1 MKGFDSLA
9 KLGKKTQPSQPQRS
23 LHSSLFE
30 PFFVR
35 HMRLMGLIPWKSKD
49 QWGSPAAGAGAAGA
63 GALAAGAGAL
73 AAGAGALAAGAAV
86 ATAADGAGALA
97 AGAAGAAGAGALAS
111 GAADGRAFTGTFPI
125 SAGGADLN
133 FAGASCGCNHL
144 LGGKPFGGGAGGERG
159 SSDSSPRSMH
169 WLSSWP

>member
-63 GALAAGAGAL
+63 AGEPK
-73 AAGAGALAAGAAV
+73 
-86 ATAADGAGALA
+86 
-97 AGAAGAAGAGALAS
+97 AS
-111 GAADGRAFTGTFPI
+111 
-125 SAGGADLN
+125 
-133 FAGASCGCNHL
+133 
-144 LGGKPFGGGAGGERG
+144 PFGGPARVV
-159 SSDSSPRSMH
+159 
-169 WLSSWP
+169 WQWP